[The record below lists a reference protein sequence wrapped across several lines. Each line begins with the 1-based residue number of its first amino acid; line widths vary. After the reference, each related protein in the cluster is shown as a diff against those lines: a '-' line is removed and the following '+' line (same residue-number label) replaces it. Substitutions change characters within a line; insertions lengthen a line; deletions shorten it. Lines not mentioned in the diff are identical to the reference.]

1 MKTSVMLVLEDFV
14 VRDGDRGN
22 RTSPLMGFI
31 FSFSPSKKSFFL
43 KTKTCMKTEHSHF
56 PSPYGSI
63 MTIIK

>member
-31 FSFSPSKKSFFL
+31 FSFSPSKKSCFFL
-43 KTKTCMKTEHSHF
+43 NQNVHENRTLSF
-56 PSPYGSI
+56 PQSI
-63 MTIIK
+63 RQHHDYY